1 MAHRLG
7 LVWCGFIEW
16 SELTTIRQE
25 MSVWG
30 GLYILSFG
38 FESVCVDEWLVQTVS
53 WSEETTR

>member
-38 FESVCVDEWLVQTVS
+38 FERVCVWMS
-53 WSEETTR
+53 G